1 MTPTNYA
8 ILPFYRYFD
17 FKGRS
22 SRSEFW
28 WFTLLCFLVGI
39 LFFIIS
45 INTMPSFDKMMD
57 PFYDDSW
64 GLIDYVSA
72 LWSLAVF
79 IPSLSVS
86 VRRLHDLNRTG
97 WWLMAFIGGYF
108 ISTVLI
114 IGGIVAI
121 AASLALAMAGDINA
135 APASLGGAYMMIAL
149 GFGGLIG
156 VFVWS
161 IVWYAMPSVHQ
172 DNRFGPPTP

>member
-1 MTPTNYA
+1 MSPVDYA
-8 ILPFYRYFD
+8 ILPLYRYFD

-28 WFTLLCFLVGI
+28 WFTLLCFLVGL

-45 INTMPSFDKMMD
+45 INTMPSIEELMD

-64 GLIDYVSA
+64 GFFDYLSA
-72 LWSLAVF
+72 LWSLAIF

-97 WWLMAFIGGYF
+97 LWLLGFIGGYF
-108 ISTVLI
+108 LSTVLI
-114 IGGIVAI
+114 IGGIITIATSFAI
-121 AASLALAMAGDINA
+121 AMAGDMNA
-135 APASLGGAYMMIAL
+135 IPSSLGGAYVMIAL

-156 VFVWS
+156 VFIWS
-161 IVWYAMPSVHQ
+161 IIWYAMPSVDQ
-172 DNRFGPPTP
+172 DNRFGPPAP